1 MVHAGINEDMAREN
15 AMNAAPGSADYV
27 TSLTRTPRRSGRLL
41 LFFQNER
48 ESRLKTVL
56 GIQVMSEIS
65 VAPSFLISWKV
76 PLISLGESWVIQQHH
91 QGHGTLAECTE
102 HIDERMGRR
111 SILQKA
117 AINAALGAWV

>member
-1 MVHAGINEDMAREN
+1 MVHAGIDEDMARES

-27 TSLTRTPRRSGRLL
+27 TLLTRTPRRSSRLI

-48 ESRLKTVL
+48 ESRLKSVL
-56 GIQVMSEIS
+56 GIQVMNEIS

-76 PLISLGESWVIQQHH
+76 LFLSLGESWVVQQYH

-102 HIDERMGRR
+102 HIDERMNGR

-117 AINAALGAWV
+117 GINAALGA